1 MVSLNSECQYHLT
14 EDTERQNA
22 DLSLLIS
29 LHITATIFV
38 FVEMHSSY
46 MHHER
51 WTIFIQIFL
60 LSCTVIVLPA

>member
-51 WTIFIQIFL
+51 
-60 LSCTVIVLPA
+60 